1 MKKVNECKIIANL
14 LPNYVDHLTDKEIS
28 RYIEDHIATC
38 PECAQKLEDMSEKLD
53 IEKEHDERNL
63 RQLKRFRRRI
73 IRFIAMCVGIVIIIA
88 TGVVIYNNYKNGI
101 KVNNYTFVQAEY
113 VKEDNK
119 NSKDGKIY
127 GTVIAVFDEKDICI
141 SARVVEKGYTNEYL
155 ENNSKKNNLNFMKAI
170 TNYETLTN
178 EEHYNINT
186 WNGLSKEKTIEK
198 LSKDYKQIIIEKI

>member
-101 KVNNYTFVQAEY
+101 KVNNYTFMQAEY
-113 VKEDNK
+113 SINEAKAGDTIDKKPVTDELNSLRLKEDTLLQRK
-119 NSKDGKIY
+119 Q
-127 GTVIAVFDEKDICI
+127 EK
-141 SARVVEKGYTNEYL
+141 
-155 ENNSKKNNLNFMKAI
+155 
-170 TNYETLTN
+170 
-178 EEHYNINT
+178 
-186 WNGLSKEKTIEK
+186 
-198 LSKDYKQIIIEKI
+198 